1 MSFRYKIAL
10 SIFALEAVVM
20 LGVLWQSLGYLEN
33 RLSEQID
40 LSNKMFIAQLRDYAV
55 KEAILTE
62 DFADIQYQ
70 LENVDPSSGIDEIIV
85 IDNQGKILASSSNLN
100 LGKAFDSLQN
110 ANAWQIDEVEGAS
123 GVLGLLGYRIDKSH
137 NNATEGALRFGL
149 GLALSGMFVIAAI
162 GIVIGTVLARRL
174 ENIASSLNAVR
185 EGVVENFEV
194 DQSKDEVGQLSRF
207 VYDMGKSLS
216 SKVNKLS
223 DIEEHTRFA
232 LQSAGAG
239 AWRWDMANKSLFWS
253 AKNFQLMGYLPNKN
267 KPSVRLW
274 RSMVHAD
281 DAQKVDRAINDL
293 IVKRK
298 DLDVEYRVNRRS
310 GEVRWMRSVG
320 RMYFDHNNEPTEIY
334 GLQIDITRYK
344 KAEYSLVDQ
353 VDLLKKMLNFG
364 GEGLLTLGSR
374 QEVLFN
380 NAAALYLFGYER
392 GELFGKPF
400 SHLILADDRP
410 NLESVFASDVNSS
423 DQLEN
428 GVLAVTGLTKSG
440 DTLSLQIKFQRY
452 LDNNHYQRTT
462 LLISN
467 THT

>member
-1 MSFRYKIAL
+1 
-10 SIFALEAVVM
+10 
-20 LGVLWQSLGYLEN
+20 
-33 RLSEQID
+33 
-40 LSNKMFIAQLRDYAV
+40 
-55 KEAILTE
+55 
-62 DFADIQYQ
+62 
-70 LENVDPSSGIDEIIV
+70 
-85 IDNQGKILASSSNLN
+85 
-100 LGKAFDSLQN
+100 
-110 ANAWQIDEVEGAS
+110 
-123 GVLGLLGYRIDKSH
+123 
-137 NNATEGALRFGL
+137 
-149 GLALSGMFVIAAI
+149 
-162 GIVIGTVLARRL
+162 
-174 ENIASSLNAVR
+174 
-185 EGVVENFEV
+185 
-194 DQSKDEVGQLSRF
+194 
-207 VYDMGKSLS
+207 
-216 SKVNKLS
+216 
-223 DIEEHTRFA
+223 
-232 LQSAGAG
+232 
-239 AWRWDMANKSLFWS
+239 MANKSLFWS